1 MVAVNCFEPG
11 GTCFCVSM
19 GTAKA
24 EAGYDLALTEILDG
38 EHRLLVEVG
47 TERGA
52 DVLGEGRHGG
62 GGRRIGSCRRRGR
75 RRRRRGTP
83 WAVSSSRE
91 IFATCSS
98 GNLEHPRWDEVA
110 ERCLI

>member
-1 MVAVNCFEPG
+1 
-11 GTCFCVSM
+11 M
-19 GTAKA
+19 GTGPKA

-52 DVLGEGRHGG
+52 DVLGELPRRAAAELDLPPPRPPSTAPRHA
-62 GGRRIGSCRRRGR
+62 
-75 RRRRRGTP
+75 

-98 GNLEHPRWDEVA
+98 ETSSILAGTRSPSA
-110 ERCLI
+110 A